1 MAVVRAVGA
10 VIVDD
15 SGRIL
20 LIQRGHEPSAGL
32 WTVPGGRL
40 EPGESDEAA
49 LRREIREETGLDV
62 VVGPVAG
69 RLVRE
74 GPGGATYAITDYVC
88 RVTGGSAAAG
98 DDAADLRWVTRDE
111 LAALPTTERLA
122 QLLSDWGVF

>member
-20 LIQRGHEPSAGL
+20 LIQRGHAPSAGL

-40 EPGESDEAA
+40 EPGESDEQA
-49 LRREIREETGLDV
+49 LHREVREETGLEV
-62 VVGPVAG
+62 AVGPLAG
-69 RLVRE
+69 RLERA
-74 GPGGATYAITDYVC
+74 GPSGTTYAITDYVC

-98 DDAADLRWVTRDE
+98 DDAADLRWVTRE
-111 LAALPTTERLA
+111 EMATLPTTEQLA
-122 QLLSDWGVF
+122 QLLSDWGVY